1 VSLFRGLLS
10 KRLTAQTAPL
20 IPSPGQGAGTLAGS
34 VRVNQDTAL
43 RNSAVWA
50 ALRIRAD
57 LISTMPVDV
66 YRLVDGVRVNVKPP
80 PVLVNPG
87 GERVGIEEWLY
98 STQFDL
104 DRAGNAF
111 GLVTERDALG
121 LPARIDLL
129 PLGDVTVRSRGGT
142 IDYLIGGKATPASEV
157 WHEKQYTVS
166 GLAVGL
172 SPVANAAFTLGAYQ
186 SALQFAIEWF
196 SNSAMPAFELKNKE
210 QTVPQEVADIVK
222 MRAEAAMTPGGVFV
236 HGNDWE
242 LKPVQS
248 MTAQSA
254 YLDMMRDG
262 VPDIARYFGV
272 PADLID
278 GAVSGSGVT
287 YANIGQRN
295 TQFLIMHLG
304 PAVRRRETALSGLT
318 AKPRFVKLNRS
329 GLLAMDPATRATTL
343 GAQIK
348 SFQLAPDEARAIE
361 DRAPLT
367 AQQWADL
374 ERVNGA
380 ARTTPTEAKA

>member
-1 VSLFRGLLS
+1 VGRIRRMFQ
-10 KRLTAQTAPL
+10 RLVDQSAPG
-20 IPSPGQGAGTLAGS
+20 IPPPGQGNGALAGS
-34 VRVNQDTAL
+34 VRISNETAL

-66 YRLVDGVRVNVKPP
+66 YRKVGDVRVSVPTP

-111 GLVTERDALG
+111 GLITERDGMG
-121 LPARIDLL
+121 LPARIELVA
-129 PLGDVTVRSRGGT
+129 LGDVSLRSRAGV
-142 IDYLIGGKATPASEV
+142 IEYLIGGKPHSADQI
-157 WHEKQYTVS
+157 WHEKQYTVA

-172 SPVANAAFTLGAYQ
+172 SPVANAALTLGAYQ
-186 SALQFAIEWF
+186 SALQFAIDWF
-196 SNSAMPAFELKNKE
+196 GNSAMPAFELRNKE
-210 QTVPQEVADIVK
+210 QTIPQAVAETVK

-236 HGNDWE
+236 HGSDWE

-248 MTAQSA
+248 MAAQTQ

-304 PAVRRRETALSGLT
+304 PAARRRETALSALT

-343 GAQIK
+343 GGQIK
-348 SFQLAPDEARAIE
+348 SWQLTPDEARAIE

-367 AQQWADL
+367 PEQWTDL

-380 ARTTPTEAKA
+380 ARKTPTEATA